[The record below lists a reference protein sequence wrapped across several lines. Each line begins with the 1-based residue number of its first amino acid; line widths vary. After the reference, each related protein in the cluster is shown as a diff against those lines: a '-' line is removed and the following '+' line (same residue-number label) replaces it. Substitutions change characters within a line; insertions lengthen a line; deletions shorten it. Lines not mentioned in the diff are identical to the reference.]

1 MEQVSCYNVEVLWP
15 ILRSTSI
22 SAFISQIQYNPFMKQ
37 KVALIILLFLLIIAI
52 IWFAAAMVNRSIN
65 NTLNPLQSANNLL
78 GTQVSELLHPTPTII
93 PDPVTIIKE
102 VQALARLETIRY
114 SVEKVITAETNQG
127 ALAALFGD
135 RLLFVAHGYVIA
147 GIDMQKIKAE
157 DLWLDGNILNVRLPA
172 AEVLVDSLDN
182 DKSYVYDRQ
191 TGLFT
196 QGDPSLE
203 TQARQVAEQE
213 ILKAA
218 LEDDILENASANA
231 QTYLR
236 WFFETFGYKQ
246 MNFVPPTS

>member
-1 MEQVSCYNVEVLWP
+1 
-15 ILRSTSI
+15 
-22 SAFISQIQYNPFMKQ
+22 MKQ
-37 KVALIILLFLLIIAI
+37 KVALLILPFLLIIAV

-65 NTLNPLQSANNLL
+65 NTLNPLRSANSLL

-102 VQALARLETIRY
+102 VQALARLETSRY

-135 RLLFVAHGYVIA
+135 RLLLVAHGFVIA
-147 GIDMQKIKAE
+147 GVDMQKITAE
-157 DLWLDGNILNVRLPA
+157 DLWLDGDVLNVRLPA
-172 AEVLVDSLDN
+172 AEVLVASLDN

-218 LEDDILENASANA
+218 IEDDILENASANA

-236 WFFETFGYKQ
+236 WFFETLGYKQ
-246 MNFVPPTS
+246 MNFVPPPS

>member
-1 MEQVSCYNVEVLWP
+1 MK
-15 ILRSTSI
+15 RKT
-22 SAFISQIQYNPFMKQ
+22 AF
-37 KVALIILLFLLIIAI
+37 IILLILLPIAV
-52 IWFAAAMVNRSIN
+52 IWFAVTMVNRSIN
-65 NTLNPLQSANNLL
+65 NTLNPLKSANKQL

-93 PDPVTIIKE
+93 PDPVTIINE

-114 SVEKVITAETNQG
+114 TVEKVITAETNQG

-157 DLWLDGNILNVRLPA
+157 DLWLEGNMLNVRLPA
-172 AEVLVDSLDN
+172 AEVLVASLDN

-196 QGDPSLE
+196 QGDPTLE

-213 ILKAA
+213 ILRAA
-218 LEDDILENASANA
+218 IADGILDNASTNA

-236 WFFETFGYKQ
+236 WFFETLGYKQ
-246 MNFVPPTS
+246 INFIPPK

>member
-1 MEQVSCYNVEVLWP
+1 MTKKIVL
-15 ILRSTSI
+15 I
-22 SAFISQIQYNPFMKQ
+22 
-37 KVALIILLFLLIIAI
+37 VLIILVIAG
-52 IWFAAAMVNRSIN
+52 IWLAVATVNSSIKS
-65 NTLNPLQSANNLL
+65 TLDPLKHANSQL

-93 PDPVTIIKE
+93 PDPVTIISE

-114 SVEKVITAETNQG
+114 TVEKVITAETNQG
-127 ALAALFGD
+127 SLAALFGD

-147 GIDMQKIKAE
+147 GIDMSKIKPE
-157 DLWLDGNILNVRLPA
+157 DLQLDGNTLNVRLPV
-172 AEVLVDSLDN
+172 AEVLVATLDN

-196 QGDPSLE
+196 QGDPNLE

-218 LEDDILENASANA
+218 IADGILDNAAVNS

-236 WFFETFGYKQ
+236 WFFETLGYRQ
-246 MNFVPPTS
+246 VDFIPATP

>member
-1 MEQVSCYNVEVLWP
+1 
-15 ILRSTSI
+15 
-22 SAFISQIQYNPFMKQ
+22 MKRRT
-37 KVALIILLFLLIIAI
+37 AIIILLFLLAIVVI
-52 IWFAAAMVNRSIN
+52 IWFAAAMVNRSIS
-65 NTLNPLQSANNLL
+65 NTLSPLQSANKQL
-78 GTQVSELLHPTPTII
+78 GTQVSRLLHPTPTIL
-93 PDPVTIIKE
+93 PDPLTIIDE

-114 SVEKVITAETNQG
+114 TVEKVITAETNQG

-157 DLWLDGNILNVRLPA
+157 DLRLDGNVLNVRLPA
-172 AEVLVDSLDN
+172 AEVLVASLDN
-182 DKSYVYDRQ
+182 EKSYVYDRQ

-196 QGDPSLE
+196 QGDPTLE

-218 LEDDILENASANA
+218 IEDGILDTASTNA

-236 WFFETFGYKQ
+236 WFFETLGYKQ
-246 MNFVPPTS
+246 INFIPPTS

>member
-1 MEQVSCYNVEVLWP
+1 
-15 ILRSTSI
+15 
-22 SAFISQIQYNPFMKQ
+22 MKQ
-37 KVALIILLFLLIIAI
+37 KVALLILPFLLIIAV
-52 IWFAAAMVNRSIN
+52 IWFAAAMVNRSIK
-65 NTLNPLQSANNLL
+65 NTLNPLRSANSLL

-102 VQALARLETIRY
+102 VQALARLETSRY

-135 RLLFVAHGYVIA
+135 RLLLVAHGFVIA
-147 GIDMQKIKAE
+147 GVDMQKITAE
-157 DLWLDGNILNVRLPA
+157 DLWLDGDVLNVRLPA
-172 AEVLVDSLDN
+172 AEVLVASLDN

-218 LEDDILENASANA
+218 IEDDILENASANA

-236 WFFETFGYKQ
+236 WFFETLGYKQ
-246 MNFVPPTS
+246 MNFVPPPS